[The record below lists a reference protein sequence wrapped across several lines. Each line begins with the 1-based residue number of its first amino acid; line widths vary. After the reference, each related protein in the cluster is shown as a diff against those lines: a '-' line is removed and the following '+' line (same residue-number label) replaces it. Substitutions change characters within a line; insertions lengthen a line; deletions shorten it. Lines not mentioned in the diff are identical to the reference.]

1 MDPAAHAGRPA
12 RPPGRLGQQHR
23 DAPGTARVA
32 GRQGGADR
40 RELARLE
47 ARYAELFASGE
58 SDAAF
63 ADSVFTAAL
72 GDTDAFSSRDAA
84 TGNYNQFWLVD
95 RDFDN
100 RTSLVV
106 DPPDGRLPP
115 LTPEAQRHVDAR
127 AAHLADNPASSW
139 TDRRLQERCITFGM
153 PNLFAGYNTYYR
165 IVQTPD
171 HVVFLHEMIH
181 DARIVP
187 IDAGPHVDDA
197 IRQWHGDARGYW
209 DGDTLVVETRNF
221 SAKSDSPAALY
232 ERIRGSAE
240 QLRLVERFTRVGPRY
255 DRARVHGRRP
265 GHLLGPVD
273 GDDPVDAEGRGHLRV
288 RLPTRATSAWRAS
301 SPAIAW
307 RSGPARNRMRP
318 RDDHRRP
325 TRRDPPAPRARAEYP
340 QMELKGTV
348 TVTGDIV
355 KPVVPEGHWDSLRPP
370 RAPRKQL
377 GVT

>member
-1 MDPAAHAGRPA
+1 MNQSRTACWVALAVVAGAMAAAPAASRAQAEQTAEESWTVPRTPDGRPDLQGVWA
-12 RPPGRLGQQHR
+12 NNTATPLERPQALG
-23 DAPGTARVA
+23 DKAVLT
-32 GRQGGADR
+32 DE
-40 RELARLE
+40 ELARLE
-47 ARYAELFASGE
+47 ARYAEIFASGE

-72 GDTDAFSSRDAA
+72 GDDDAFSSRDTA

-106 DPPDGRLPP
+106 VPPDGRLPP
-115 LTPEAQRHVDAR
+115 LTPEAQRHVDER

-153 PNLFAGYNTYYR
+153 PNLFAGYNTYYQ
-165 IVQTPD
+165 IVQNSD
-171 HVVFLHEMIH
+171 HVVFVHEMIH

-197 IRQWHGDARGYW
+197 IRQWHGDSRGYW

-240 QLRLVERFTRVGPRY
+240 QLRLVERFTRVGP
-255 DRARVHGRRP
+255 DTIEHEFTV
-265 GHLLGPVD
+265 
-273 GDDPVDAEGRGHLRV
+273 DDPG
-288 RLPTRATSAWRAS
+288 TY
-301 SPAIAW
+301 
-307 RSGPARNRMRP
+307 SGPWTAMIPLTRKDEAIYEYACHEGNIGMEGILAG
-318 RDDHRRP
+318 HRVEE
-325 TRRDPPAPRARAEYP
+325 RA
-340 QMELKGTV
+340 GTE
-348 TVTGDIV
+348 TGT
-355 KPVVPEGHWDSLRPP
+355 PSR
-370 RAPRKQL
+370 
-377 GVT
+377 